1 MALSCG
7 IVGLPNVGKSTL
19 FNCLTSMQAESA
31 NYPFCTIEPN
41 VGVVDVPDERL
52 ETLAEVVRPDRILP
66 ASISFVDIAG
76 LVKGASKGEGL
87 GNQFLNHIRDVDAI
101 CHVVRCFENE
111 NIIHVDNKVNPTAD
125 VETIETELILADVAT
140 ATKALDRAQKA
151 AKGPN
156 AIAKKVAG
164 FMEQL
169 VKHLDSGK
177 PARSFDFNKEDEELK
192 NSFRDLH
199 LITAKP
205 TLFVANVDENGFS
218 PDKNPHLKNL
228 IELAKSRGEEVVAV
242 CAKIEEELVDLNLD
256 ERKVFLHDLGMES
269 SGLARIIKAAFKL
282 LKLQTY
288 LTAGVQEVRA
298 WTIKEGTK
306 APGAAGVIHTDFERG
321 FIKADVIWWEDFVKY
336 KGEAGCRAA
345 GAIRLEGK
353 DYIVKDGDVIH
364 FKFNV

>member
-1 MALSCG
+1 
-7 IVGLPNVGKSTL
+7 
-19 FNCLTSMQAESA
+19 
-31 NYPFCTIEPN
+31 
-41 VGVVDVPDERL
+41 
-52 ETLAEVVRPDRILP
+52 
-66 ASISFVDIAG
+66 
-76 LVKGASKGEGL
+76 
-87 GNQFLNHIRDVDAI
+87 
-101 CHVVRCFENE
+101 
-111 NIIHVDNKVNPTAD
+111 
-125 VETIETELILADVAT
+125 
-140 ATKALDRAQKA
+140 
-151 AKGPN
+151 
-156 AIAKKVAG
+156 
-164 FMEQL
+164 
-169 VKHLDSGK
+169 
-177 PARSFDFNKEDEELK
+177 
-192 NSFRDLH
+192 
-199 LITAKP
+199 
-205 TLFVANVDENGFS
+205 LFVANVDENGFS